1 MESCGGAGAGEGGRA
16 KGLGERLRETLW
28 ATLHGPSCFAV
39 VRSLSQRGYESF
51 VKHPG

>member
-16 KGLGERLRETLW
+16 KGEGERLREKLW
-28 ATLHGPSCFAV
+28 PTLHGASNFAM
-39 VRSLSQRGYESF
+39 VRSLGQPGYEWF